1 MLVTIFSFIGVEAW
15 SGAAWFGYGLL
26 ASLVVVLALSSYRW
40 LLLYLFGGMAY
51 WFTVELIQN
60 ILAGRPMLMELSSW
74 HRYIIAMGISWLPLA
89 AWVLYR
95 ALRYDDVSQTVSQ
108 QRELEA
114 ARYIEHTPVY
124 DDNYQPRFR

>member
-1 MLVTIFSFIGVEAW
+1 MTIFSFIGIEAW
-15 SGAAWFGYGLL
+15 SGAAWLGYGLL

-89 AWVLYR
+89 AWYCIGH
-95 ALRYDDVSQTVSQ
+95 YDMMT
-108 QRELEA
+108 
-114 ARYIEHTPVY
+114 
-124 DDNYQPRFR
+124 